1 MIRNQVVNDLSEND
15 CSDKVISFSEDIDEM
30 ISLTDLSYSDPNDP
44 EWSLPQKRKVLKL
57 FSSHQCQTGN
67 KSNSTEDHYSSAHS
81 APKRRKN
88 EFGLPQSVNL
98 TKLPTSPCDI
108 APSERHKPGPGYYNS
123 DTGPVTRLDLE
134 HDIENIKD
142 VSNKEQGVMI
152 LGDRE
157 RKFSDSSGSSPST
170 SVSSSSPKVR
180 NNLCT

>member
-1 MIRNQVVNDLSEND
+1 MFQLFI
-15 CSDKVISFSEDIDEM
+15 FSAGKHRITFEKI
-30 ISLTDLSYSDPNDP
+30 I
-44 EWSLPQKRKVLKL
+44 KL

-67 KSNSTEDHYSSAHS
+67 KNISLEDHYSTAHS

-98 TKLPTSPCDI
+98 TKLPITPSDI
-108 APSERHKPGPGYYNS
+108 VHSERHKPGYYNSS

-134 HDIENIKD
+134 HDVENIKD
-142 VSNKEQGVMI
+142 VSNKEQSVMI

-180 NNLCT
+180 NYVYLKWKF